1 MVKLLGISASP
12 RAAATD
18 YFVKATLDEAGKNEL
33 VETQYI
39 SFKGKKIASCNQCD
53 YCKRNKVPECIIK
66 DDFQEV
72 AEAFLKADGLLVAS
86 PVYVYSAAPQLYAF
100 FSRLRAVFHN
110 DPSQLNDKFGVA
122 MAVGGERNGG
132 QEATVGAIINL
143 MMTRGVN
150 VVSNEAKGYLGA
162 YLWSKDNKAEGAKE
176 DERAMEK
183 ARNLVNRLTRV
194 LITFKLGQI
203 EMEKRSK

>member
-18 YFVKATLDEAGKNEL
+18 YFVKATLEEAAKNEL

-39 SFKGKKIASCNQCD
+39 SFKGKTIASCNQCD

-66 DDFQEV
+66 DDFQEI
-72 AEAFLKADGLLVAS
+72 AEAFLKADALLVAS

-110 DPSQLNDKFGVA
+110 DPSQLKDKFGAA

-132 QEATVGAIINL
+132 QETTVGAIINL

-150 VVSNEAKGYLGA
+150 MVSNEARGYLGS
-162 YLWSKDNKAEGAKE
+162 YLWSQDKKAEGAKA
-176 DERAMEK
+176 DEHAMEK
-183 ARNLVNRLTRV
+183 ARGLVNKLVRV
-194 LITFKLGQI
+194 AIAFKLGQK
-203 EMEKRSK
+203 ELEKRGE